1 MKEMS
6 DCTVLVV
13 DDTEANVDIL
23 VDALG
28 ELYDVSVA
36 MDGREAVETVGEEPP
51 DLILL
56 DIMMPEMDGYEVC
69 ETLKADERYAKIPI
83 IFLTALTEIENKT
96 KGFKMGAVDYI
107 TKPFEITEVQAR
119 VKTHLSLVLA
129 SRELEMQNE
138 ILEIKVAERTKEL
151 AVTQDITIHSLA
163 SLAETRD
170 NETGGHILR
179 TQRYVQVLARKLAD
193 HPTHEEALD
202 KKTVDLL
209 YKSAPLHDIGK
220 VGVPDAI
227 LHKPG
232 KLTDEEFATTKTHCE
247 LGYQAL
253 LKAEELFEL
262 DVRPSFL
269 THAKDIAYTHQEKWD
284 GSGYPRGLKGE
295 EIPLSGRIMAV
306 ADVYDAL
313 ICKRVYKPPF
323 THEKAVAII
332 SEGSGS
338 HFDPDVVAAFLE
350 IEETIKEVAAELA
363 DHD

>member
-1 MKEMS
+1 MKELS

-28 ELYDVSVA
+28 EYYDVSVA
-36 MDGREAVETVGEEPP
+36 MDGREALETVAEEPP

-69 ETLKADERYAKIPI
+69 ERLKGDERYAKIPI

-129 SRELEMQNE
+129 GRELEMHNE
-138 ILEIKVAERTKEL
+138 ILEIKVAERTQEL
-151 AVTQDITIHSLA
+151 EVTQDITIHSLA

-179 TQRYVQVLARKLAD
+179 TQRYVQVLAQRLAD
-193 HPTHEEALD
+193 HPKHGEALD
-202 KKTVDLL
+202 EKTVDLL
-209 YKSAPLHDIGK
+209 FKSAPLHDIGK

-232 KLTDEEFATTKTHCE
+232 KLTDEEFDTMKSHCE

-269 THAKDIAYTHQEKWD
+269 THAKDIARTHQEKWD
-284 GSGYPRGLKGE
+284 GSGYPQGLRGE

-313 ICKRVYKPPF
+313 VCKRVYKPPF

-332 SEGSGS
+332 SEGRGS
-338 HFDPDVVAAFLE
+338 HFDPDMVDAFLE
-350 IEETIKEVAAELA
+350 IQEMFEKVASELA
-363 DHD
+363 DHE